1 MEIMPKKIEERA
13 GGKHMFSSQVSSKLL
28 CSAFCS
34 VISTPVNILPSS
46 LGIMSLIVHAR
57 YVFWMVSGEL
67 AETVSTCSGHL
78 PRPVGHFMYPRRRR
92 ATSYTFTL
100 FALLQKFKW
109 HHKKAEGVEKA
120 SPCTEPL
127 STVISVFPFCSL
139 MQKKE
144 IRPPFYGFS
153 FGVPVC
159 ACVCAAQIRV
169 G

>member
-13 GGKHMFSSQVSSKLL
+13 GEKHMFSSQVSSKLL

-78 PRPVGHFMYPRRRR
+78 PRSVGHFMYPRRRR

-109 HHKKAEGVEKA
+109 HHKKGEGGRE
-120 SPCTEPL
+120 SL
-127 STVISVFPFCSL
+127 SVYRAFIHCHIRISVLFTYA
-139 MQKKE
+139 KK
-144 IRPPFYGFS
+144 GD
-153 FGVPVC
+153 
-159 ACVCAAQIRV
+159 
-169 G
+169 